1 MSLSSTKSQRDWF
14 ELYDIIWPDSVL
26 IERTLCYLQPK
37 RSLGLQTRPSK
48 MPERNVPTLHNWN
61 ALNVQNT
68 AKQVCCTLSG
78 TRTANAR
85 GTITAISRLFRIPK
99 KPLPKRN
106 TRQKILFKF
115 SYPKK
120 SQSRKFQTPRSLD
133 HPH

>member
-37 RSLGLQTRPSK
+37 RSLGLQTGPSK

-61 ALNVQNT
+61 ALNIQTT

-78 TRTANAR
+78 RTTRTANAR
-85 GTITAISRLFRIPK
+85 GTITAISRLFRILK
-99 KPLPKRN
+99 KSLPKGTHAKKYFSN
-106 TRQKILFKF
+106 FPTQKNPRVENFK
-115 SYPKK
+115 P
-120 SQSRKFQTPRSLD
+120 QDP
-133 HPH
+133 